1 VSLLPLFEWMDSLPY
16 FEETWGTYLG
26 PGLNIIHL
34 LAMVVFAGAVLIVD
48 LRLMRV
54 VLTRY
59 PVGQLAGDARPWLIG
74 GLAGLVLT
82 GIPAVMATALTQ
94 YYNEIFWFKM
104 YVLVAGVIFTFV
116 VRQRVI
122 RAEASVGP
130 IVSRLTGIVSIAL
143 WGTVAASARLIM
155 LLA

>member
-1 VSLLPLFEWMDSLPY
+1 MDGLPY

-26 PGLNIIHL
+26 PGLNIVHL

-48 LRLMRV
+48 LRLMGV
-54 VLTRY
+54 VLRLY
-59 PVGQLAGDARPWLIG
+59 PVGLVARYARPWLVG
-74 GLAGLVLT
+74 GFAGLVLT
-82 GIPAVMATALTQ
+82 GIPAVMATALAQ

-104 YVLVAGVIFTFV
+104 YVLVLGVIFTFG

-122 RAEASVGP
+122 RAGEASVGP
-130 IVSRLTGIVSIAL
+130 VLSKLTGIVSIAL